1 MGNQLFIHSV
11 SLFHGLRQKQGE
23 ADPDSPA
30 NAVHSALVH
39 LRQCVLPQL
48 VACEGLRKEQV
59 REVFASFETT
69 FRQYRSI
76 AKCPPDIICETLA
89 LDLWPGQTWEQSF
102 LCFLLYP
109 PELDMLCDVEPLFT
123 TYARPSVLR
132 KLAAC
137 ASLGHVA
144 AQWHFVQAIKQN
156 ASLLCDFETVS
167 KIEHAFDFTA
177 KLEDATLAPHLHGWL
192 MLLQGNA
199 NEAIVSWN
207 KDEGASSS
215 SSFRSCVAI
224 LKYGWTLEAE
234 ARREVEQR
242 ARQYIE
248 TEDTGIEWSIWPLAV
263 ARYELAVALSD
274 PSLLVATSPSSVEL
288 REWNWP
294 DLNLYQRICDSLCIS
309 LQEESTI
316 SSIADIDSLYEEAVT
331 AGVTKSLKLT
341 IEFLSGIAQSNLV
354 PSEIRKH
361 VKQRLVALRKACVV
375 EFEQWSFMTEWM
387 ENATTDHDEGWA
399 QIAHELLTNLHPL
412 TIVYLRQRIPSIIQ
426 NPPGQDQQKASEFLQ
441 WLIAVACLPSVQ

>member
-11 SLFHGLRQKQGE
+11 SLFHGLRQKQRE
-23 ADPDSPA
+23 TDSDSPA
-30 NAVHSALVH
+30 NSVHSALVH

-59 REVFASFETT
+59 LEVFASFETT

-76 AKCPPDIICETLA
+76 AKCPPDIICEKLA

-109 PELDMLCDVEPLFT
+109 PELDMLCDVEPLFA

-137 ASLGHVA
+137 ASLGHIA

-156 ASLLCDFETVS
+156 ASLLCDFDTVS
-167 KIEHAFDFTA
+167 KIEQAFDFTA
-177 KLEDATLAPHLHGWL
+177 KLEDATLAPHLRAWL

-207 KDEGASSS
+207 KDEGTSSS
-215 SSFRSCVAI
+215 SSFRSAVAI
-224 LKYGWTLEAE
+224 LKYGWTLE

-294 DLNLYQRICDSLCIS
+294 DLNLHQRICDSLGS
-309 LQEESTI
+309 RLQEETTT

-341 IEFLSGIAQSNLV
+341 IEFLSGMAQNNLV

-361 VKQRLVALRKACVV
+361 AKKRLMTLRKACVV
-375 EFEQWSFMTEWM
+375 EYEQWSFMAEWM

-399 QIAHELLTNLHPL
+399 QLPQELFGTIHPL
-412 TIVYLRQRIPSIIQ
+412 GLIYLRERVPARFETVF
-426 NPPGQDQQKASEFLQ
+426 DRVDVEQKSSAFLR
-441 WLIAVACLPSVQ
+441 WLIEVACVDQ